1 MSTKD
6 LVSFP
11 FELGL
16 CCINNTLRH
25 PSKQIPKKDRPRE
38 IFPNR
43 TCTRDRFSVERAK
56 TLSLQN
62 IEDMTEMLHWNHQH
76 HIHHYRISSDMFPH
90 YTDPDTETYTMEFA
104 REALQ
109 NAGQVAR
116 SLGQRITA
124 HPGQFVQIG
133 AKDPQVFQK
142 SYEDLQMHTDIMNMM
157 EIPEQ
162 DGILC
167 IHGGGVY
174 NDKEGTIR
182 RWIEQF
188 DDLPR
193 EVQSR
198 LAIEH
203 CEKCYSLED
212 VLVIS
217 EATGIPVI
225 FDNLHYDCYAKLHP
239 NETIASPEDL
249 LPQVVEHWID
259 RGTRPVFHLAQQ
271 KPNERTG
278 AHADFV
284 ESIPRYLFDV
294 AREANTIIHLEVEAK
309 SKEAA
314 IFRLREKYKC

>member
-1 MSTKD
+1 M
-6 LVSFP
+6 SFP

-25 PSKQIPKKDRPRE
+25 PNKKIPKKDRPRE

-43 TCTRDRFSVERAK
+43 TCTRDRFTVDRAK
-56 TLSLQN
+56 ILALQN
-62 IEDMTEMLHWNHQH
+62 IEDMTEMLRWNHTH
-76 HIHHYRISSDMFPH
+76 DIHHYRISSDMFPH
-90 YTDPDTETYTMEFA
+90 YTDPETEIYTMDFA
-104 REALQ
+104 QEALQ
-109 NAGQVAR
+109 KAGDVAR
-116 SLGQRITA
+116 SLGHRITA

-133 AKDPQVFQK
+133 AKDPQIFQK
-142 SYEDLQMHTDIMNMM
+142 SYEDLQMHTDIMNAMG
-157 EIPEQ
+157 IPEK

-174 NDKEGTIR
+174 GDKENTIR
-182 RWIEQF
+182 RWIDQF

-193 EVQSR
+193 EIQSR

-203 CEKCYSLED
+203 CEKCYSLQD
-212 VLVIS
+212 VLDIS
-217 EATGIPVI
+217 EATNIPVI

-239 NETIASPEDL
+239 NETIAPPQDL
-249 LPQVVEHWID
+249 LPQVVEHWKD
-259 RGTRPVFHLAQQ
+259 RGTNPVFHLAQQ

-284 ESIPRYLFDV
+284 DSIPTYLFDL
-294 AREANTIIHLEVEAK
+294 ARDQEIVIHLEVEAK

-314 IFRLREKYKC
+314 IFHLKNTYHC